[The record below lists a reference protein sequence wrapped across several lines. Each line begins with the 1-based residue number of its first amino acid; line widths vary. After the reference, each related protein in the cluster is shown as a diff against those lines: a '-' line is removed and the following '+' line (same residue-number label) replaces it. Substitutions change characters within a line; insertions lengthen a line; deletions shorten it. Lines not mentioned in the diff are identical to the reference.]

1 MSEPSSELSTEET
14 TEQNLTPSNAP
25 MGQDLTGKVAAITG
39 GSRGIGRGIADALL
53 AAGASVAINDRNQAK
68 GDTAISEMNAPG
80 RAIFIAG
87 DVQKQVDVER
97 FIDQTVETFGKI
109 DILVNNAGGSTD
121 YAPVAELSDEAWQ
134 VAANWILNSCFWATR
149 RALGDMLL
157 RDWGRIINI
166 SSVEGR
172 QASKASVSHY
182 ITYKHAMNG
191 FTKACAFEY
200 GDKGITVNA
209 IAPGGVETDLMLE
222 QGPLAAKSMGIS
234 YEEFKDG
241 YAQDS
246 AIKRLNKVE
255 EVASMSLLLCSD
267 AGAGITGAILPI
279 DGGTAL

>member
-1 MSEPSSELSTEET
+1 MSEQMS
-14 TEQNLTPSNAP
+14 EQNSSANLTT
-25 MGQDLTGKVAAITG
+25 GQDLSGKVAAITG

-53 AAGASVAINDRNQAK
+53 AAGASVSINGRNQAK
-68 GDTAISEMNAPG
+68 GDQAISEMNAPG
-80 RAIFIAG
+80 RAIFVAG
-87 DVQKQVDVER
+87 DVQKQTDVES

-109 DILVNNAGGSTD
+109 DILVNNAGGSSG

-134 VAANWILNSCFWATR
+134 IAANWILNSCFWATR
-149 RALGDMLL
+149 RALGDMLQ

-172 QASKASVSHY
+172 QANKATVSHY

-234 YEEFKDG
+234 YEELKDS

-246 AIKRLNKVE
+246 AIKRLINVE
-255 EVASMSLLLCSD
+255 EVAAMALLLCSD